1 MADQGAAA
9 PKPGLGAKAER
20 LLPEIAVMAVVG
32 ILWLARVGVKDTYQY
47 VEPLAL
53 TVTRFLLILL
63 IAVVA
68 LSIHHRKTGE
78 SVRVDRADLPRLILA
93 GLTGYAFYQLGYVLG
108 LDRSTAFA
116 SSVLGSLT
124 PVYTIVLLALVG
136 EKTPLNGWVGTFI
149 SFCGALVF
157 IAGNGSV
164 ESGSLS
170 GNLLLAAAPLSFAIY
185 SIISRPLM
193 RRYSSPVF
201 TVYTLVFGTIPL
213 FIIGA
218 PQWIE
223 QDWSALPT
231 RTWFVILYLAI
242 FPVYLAYQFW
252 NYGIKHLGV
261 TTVSAFSLLIPV
273 LGGIFA
279 VVFLDETF
287 TALNLVGGAL
297 VLLGL
302 VVMRMTRR

>member
-1 MADQGAAA
+1 M
-9 PKPGLGAKAER
+9 
-20 LLPEIAVMAVVG
+20 
-32 ILWLARVGVKDTYQY
+32 
-47 VEPLAL
+47 
-53 TVTRFLLILL
+53 
-63 IAVVA
+63 
-68 LSIHHRKTGE
+68 
-78 SVRVDRADLPRLILA
+78 
-93 GLTGYAFYQLGYVLG
+93 
-108 LDRSTAFA
+108 
-116 SSVLGSLT
+116 
-124 PVYTIVLLALVG
+124 
-136 EKTPLNGWVGTFI
+136 
-149 SFCGALVF
+149 F

-302 VVMRMTRR
+302 VVMRMARR